1 MPASITIRLLEP
13 YETNGSGTP
22 VRGASPSTANVFRS
36 AWERI
41 SEVTPTAI
49 SAL

>member
-1 MPASITIRLLEP
+1 MPASITIRLLDP
-13 YETNGSGTP
+13 YETKGSGTP
-22 VRGASPSTANVFRS
+22 VSGASPSTAKAFSV

-41 SEVTPTAI
+41 RAVTPTAI